1 MRRLRTTMSA
11 IGAVLLCAAIAIYWH
26 TADDDPVAD
35 GTPLPE
41 PPVVPENAVPLCVS
55 SAPLPA
61 AEGTYEAKPV
71 VAADREHRIV
81 VAQDLLADDW
91 RLVQWH
97 SAAGQRWAAPR
108 TLENPPT
115 ASRFVGDP
123 WVETDR
129 RGRFYLV
136 DTFLS
141 GLVFWRSTDFGRT
154 WKLPLT
160 IAQRADRPVMGASR
174 DGKHLVIAA
183 SLGEGTGVVTTTP
196 LDANDP
202 QFAAK
207 IAASTRFST
216 GVFWSQDQGRNWRR
230 LPGPLKGWHAIPF
243 SVIIDDEGRIAS
255 SWIAAQGEQRN
266 SRSVVCSTTDHG
278 QSWSETELVRDLQ
291 PDRNHPFNGER
302 FPVLALSS
310 TGTLHVAY
318 VESLAKGLAVR
329 QSDDWNR
336 WANSRRL
343 SDEAVPEGPA
353 EEVRMPAIAALGP
366 MVHVSWIERRN
377 GRWQMYYR
385 GSRDRGQSWSKRL
398 RLSVP
403 HASSTLIDQQGFRLT
418 SDDDQTCVAD
428 DGAGTV
434 HVVWAVRGAGP
445 SVPSRIWH
453 ARIKWQEARAQGGAA
468 Q

>member
-1 MRRLRTTMSA
+1 MRRLSITMSL
-11 IGAVLLCAAIAIYWH
+11 IGAVLLCATIAIYWH
-26 TADDDPVAD
+26 SADDDPVAD
-35 GTPLPE
+35 GTLLPE
-41 PPVVPENAVPLCVS
+41 PPVVSENAAPVCDS

-61 AEGTYEAKPV
+61 ATGTHEAKPV

-81 VAQDLLADDW
+81 VAQDLLADEF
-91 RLVQWH
+91 RLVQWN
-97 SAAGQRWAAPR
+97 SDDSQRWSAPR

-141 GLVFWRSTDFGRT
+141 GVVFWRSTDFGRT
-154 WKLPLT
+154 WKMPLT
-160 IAQRADRPVMGASR
+160 IAPRADRPVMGASP

-183 SLGEGTGVVTTTP
+183 SLGERGGAVTATP

-202 QFAAK
+202 QLAAK
-207 IAASTRFST
+207 LAASIRFST
-216 GVFWSQDQGRNWRR
+216 GIFWSQDQGRNWRR

-243 SVIIDDEGRIAS
+243 SVIIDDVGRIAC

-266 SRSVVCSTTDHG
+266 SRSVACSTIDHG
-278 QSWSETELVRDLQ
+278 QSWTETELVPDLQ
-291 PDRNHPFNGER
+291 PDRNHSFNGER
-302 FPVLALSS
+302 FAVLALGS
-310 TGTLHVAY
+310 TGMLHVAY

-336 WANSRRL
+336 WTNSKRL

-353 EEVRMPAIAALGP
+353 KEVRMPAIAALGP

-403 HASSTLIDQQGFRLT
+403 NASSALIDEQGFRLT
-418 SDDDQTCVAD
+418 SDDDQSCVTD

-434 HVVWAVRGAGP
+434 HVVWAVKGAGP
-445 SVPSRIWH
+445 SVPGRIWH
-453 ARIKWQEARAQGGAA
+453 ARIKWQEPGAQGGGAR
-468 Q
+468 